1 MRRNEESTL
10 DNLTITPETEI
21 ASLAVKPESRRDIIG
36 DASQEHKPVVQ
47 RLIKRG

>member
-21 ASLAVKPESRRDIIG
+21 ASLAVKPESRRILSEMHLRSIN
-36 DASQEHKPVVQ
+36 
-47 RLIKRG
+47 RLCNVS